1 METVTL
7 SKSDLETLVDRMVT
21 ERVNE
26 RLRGVEETLADLHR
40 KVHNGGGNVP
50 EDRATLV
57 VFSGEMDTLFAA
69 CTIASGAVAMGMEVS
84 MFFTFWGLN
93 ALRVKKTFAGKTIG
107 EKMVAAMLP
116 SGPASVPTSRMNM
129 AGIGPIFFKHLMQQ
143 RNVQSLPE
151 MVKLIQELGVRIVA
165 CEMSLGVMGITRE
178 ELLPGI
184 DYGGV
189 ATYLADAAKSKI
201 TLFI

>member
-1 METVTL
+1 
-7 SKSDLETLVDRMVT
+7 MVT

-26 RLRGVEETLADLHR
+26 RLRGVEETLADLR
-40 KVHNGGGNVP
+40 SKVHNGGGNVP

>member
-7 SKSDLETLVDRMVT
+7 SKSDLEALVDRMVT

-26 RLRGVEETLADLHR
+26 RLRGVEETLADLR
-40 KVHNGGGNVP
+40 GKVQNGGGNVP

-69 CTIASGAVAMGMEVS
+69 CTIASGAAAMGMEVS

-93 ALRVKKTFAGKTIG
+93 ALRVKKTFAGETVG
-107 EKMVAAMLP
+107 AKMVAAMLP

-151 MVKLIQELGVRIVA
+151 MVKLVQELGVRLVA
-165 CEMSLGVMGITRE
+165 CEMSLGVMGITRD